1 MATIKDLKF
10 EPHPIGEGI
19 QAVIEFD
26 NGYGASVISDTRYF
40 YSTPARPYEIAVLY
54 DGVIVYDT
62 PITNDVCGY
71 LTEDEANEILTQIEA
86 LPNPPTL

>member
-26 NGYGASVISDTRYF
+26 NGYGASVISGTRYF